1 MSMVD
6 STPVLRPIALTRLA
20 PRPLV
25 SVLIANYNYARF
37 LPAALDSLLAQT
49 YDHWEAVVCDDGS
62 TDGSADV
69 VRRYAERDARI
80 GLVEK
85 ANGGQNSAVNEC
97 YRHLTGDV
105 ICLLDSDDLFDPQ
118 KIERVVNAL
127 QASPHAGVVNHFC
140 RVMDGDAKTLP
151 ITLNHRLD
159 DGWLGDSA
167 FDRGG
172 CVYVPTTSCMSFRRE
187 VLELLMPMPAR
198 QTRDA
203 DGYLGMAAQ
212 FLSPFI
218 RIAEPLAGYRVH
230 GNNMGGLTDPT
241 PQRLRYEL
249 DLITERTAT
258 LKEFV
263 AERFTEFYSRRLH
276 VEDNPQYLQAA
287 LKLHAIGDRET
298 RAGMADADSL
308 LKRHP
313 NAQWRVA
320 WKTIMSIPGPLR
332 RRLLPLMHR
341 SHKLKGAIRR
351 LIPRPAGVA

>member
-1 MSMVD
+1 MAD
-6 STPVLRPIALTRLA
+6 STPVLRPMALARL
-20 PRPLV
+20 PKRPLV
-25 SVLIANYNYARF
+25 SILIANYNYARF
-37 LPAALDSLLAQT
+37 LPAALDSLQAQS

-69 VRRYAERDARI
+69 VRRYAEQDARI
-80 GLVEK
+80 GLIEK
-85 ANGGQNSAVNEC
+85 SNGGQNTAVNEC
-97 YRHLTGDV
+97 YRHLTGDI
-105 ICLLDSDDLFDPQ
+105 ICLLDSDDSFDSH
-118 KIERVVNAL
+118 KLERVVAAML
-127 QASPHAGVVNHFC
+127 ASPHAGVVNHFC
-140 RVMDGDAKTLP
+140 HVIDGDGKTLP

-167 FDRGG
+167 FERGG

-198 QTRDA
+198 QKRDA

-212 FLSPFI
+212 FLTPFI
-218 RIAEPLAGYRVH
+218 LIDAPLSGYRVH

-241 PQRLRYEL
+241 PQRLQYEL
-249 DLITERTAT
+249 DLITERTDT
-258 LKEFV
+258 LKDFV
-263 AERFTEFYSRRLH
+263 AERFSEFYSKRLH

-287 LKLHAIGDRET
+287 LKLHAIGDRKS

-308 LKRHP
+308 MKRHP
-313 NAQWRVA
+313 NAQWRAV
-320 WKTIMSIPGPLR
+320 WKTIMSIPGPVR
-332 RRLLPLMHR
+332 RRMLPLMHR